1 MAAAAGADEARCR
14 FLVALEDEPSAALR
28 AALTLLAAADRLGG
42 LIATPSPALRTFAA
56 ALPVALIAPV
66 GAIGGD
72 GGLIAAP
79 ARDADGLDDEA
90 NGAED
95 EGETAA
101 AIADRRRRDPELILL
116 ADVGT
121 SRHAAMEAGE
131 AGADAVLFTGE
142 TAAVRDCV
150 AWWSELFVLPVGA
163 PAIPDEPAAL
173 VAAGADFLLVEAT
186 RLIAPATPVDVV
198 LERLDAAEAA
208 RTDRSA
214 S

>member
-1 MAAAAGADEARCR
+1 VAAAAEADDARCR
-14 FLVALEDEPSAALR
+14 LLVTLEGEPSAALR
-28 AALTLLAAADRLGG
+28 TALTRLAAADRLGG
-42 LIATPSPALRTFAA
+42 LIAAPTDALRTFAA

-66 GAIGGD
+66 GGTGGD
-72 GGLIAAP
+72 GAVIAAP
-79 ARDADGLDDEA
+79 ARDAHGLDAET
-90 NGAED
+90 ED
-95 EGETAA
+95 EGEVAA

-131 AGADAVLFTGE
+131 AGADAVLFTGAS
-142 TAAVRDCV
+142 AAVRDCV

-163 PAIPDEPAAL
+163 PAVADEPAAL

-186 RLIAPATPVDVV
+186 RLIAPATPVDLV

-208 RTDRSA
+208 PTDRSA

>member
-14 FLVALEDEPSAALR
+14 FLVALEGEPSAALR
-28 AALTLLAAADRLGG
+28 AALTRLAAADRLGG

-56 ALPVALIAPV
+56 ALPMALIAPV
-66 GAIGGD
+66 GGTGGD
-72 GGLIAAP
+72 GALIASP
-79 ARDADGLDDEA
+79 AGDADGLDEE
-90 NGAED
+90 AED

-101 AIADRRRRDPELILL
+101 AIADRRRRDPDLILL

-150 AWWSELFVLPVGA
+150 AWWSELFVLPAGA
-163 PAIPDEPAAL
+163 QAVPDEPAAL
-173 VAAGADFLLVEAT
+173 VAAGADFLVVDAA
-186 RLIAPATPVDVV
+186 RLIGPATTVDLV
-198 LERLDAAEAA
+198 LERLAAAEAA
-208 RTDRSA
+208 RPDRSA
-214 S
+214 P